1 MMKKLILCAAL
12 AAAAGG
18 LGTAAWADG
27 ADCQAGNAYGAK
39 PGCSGPDYGPTTREG
54 IMGNSGMIMPP
65 QRDEAYYGRSAPDY
79 PYFRSEAD
87 RQAWE
92 RQRWER
98 AHRRDVTRH
107 DRDGD
112 GVRNRDDRYPDNP
125 YRR

>member
-12 AAAAGG
+12 AAAGG
-18 LGTAAWADG
+18 MASTAWAD
-27 ADCQAGNAYGAK
+27 AECQAGNAYGTK
-39 PGCSGPDYGPTTREG
+39 PGCPGPDYGPSTPLG
-54 IMGNSGMIMPP
+54 IMGNSGMLMPP
-65 QRDEAYYGRSAPDY
+65 QRDEAYYPRAAPDY
-79 PYFRSEAD
+79 PYFRSDAEQ
-87 RQAWE
+87 RAWE

-98 AHRRDVTRH
+98 AHRGNASRH